1 MGRLLMRL
9 LLLALLL
16 LISACGRPRSAP
28 PKDIQRFGEKSQVM
42 QERRQ
47 AQLQRERNALERCLR
62 ERPELE
68 AQMVS
73 LRRAEAELAR
83 VKQEGYVSLPP
94 PEPWNEDRE
103 SRYRLEDREAD
114 WQRYLQAQEDW
125 KRREE
130 QQRSSWQVGHQSRL
144 QVAQAT
150 LDREARELR
159 SRRPDLFT
167 GPGSIEFNADVASQ
181 IRSCRAIGMGR

>member
-1 MGRLLMRL
+1 MRL
-9 LLLALLL
+9 LLLAPLL
-16 LISACGRPRSAP
+16 LISACGSPRSSP
-28 PKDIQRFGEKSQVM
+28 PKDMQRLGEKGQVM
-42 QERRQ
+42 QELRQ
-47 AQLQRERNALERCLR
+47 AQLQRERNALESCLR

-83 VKQEGYVSLPP
+83 VKQEGYVPLPP
-94 PEPWNEDRE
+94 PEPWNEARE

-130 QQRSSWQVGHQSRL
+130 QHRSSWHVGHQSRL
-144 QVAQAT
+144 QEAQAT
-150 LDREARELR
+150 LDRVARELR
-159 SRRPDLFT
+159 SRRPNLFT
-167 GPGSIEFNADVASQ
+167 GPGSIEFNADVVSQ